1 MVVEVRDAIFAVV
14 MVCAAFVL
22 SLRILSTYNKNDP
35 VIVLAVVVLTA
46 MIALLFLSVEERIR
60 RIENDISEKERSI
73 RVSMQSVEDEVRERV
88 DAAMSRFE
96 EIARKWGRHR

>member
-1 MVVEVRDAIFAVV
+1 MVVEVRDVIFAVV

-22 SLRILSTYNKNDP
+22 SLRILSAYNKNDP

-88 DAAMSRFE
+88 NAAMDRFE
-96 EIARKWGRHR
+96 EIARKLRQR